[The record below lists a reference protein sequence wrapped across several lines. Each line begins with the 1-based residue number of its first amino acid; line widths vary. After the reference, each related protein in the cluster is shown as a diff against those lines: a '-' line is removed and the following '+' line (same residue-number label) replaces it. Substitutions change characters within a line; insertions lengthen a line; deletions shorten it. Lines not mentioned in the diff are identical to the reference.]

1 LSAVFFI
8 VNWTPV
14 VFQALKYSRKKAATA
29 ASLYSAM
36 GAVGG
41 LLLMRFSDKRG
52 AIAITIMPVMTVILV
67 RIILSTSLPVRDIF
81 AVLAVCPAVLA
92 ICIYMVGRMHRRIL
106 GREALAADAEAAVLL
121 VPQQQPG

>member
-1 LSAVFFI
+1 
-8 VNWTPV
+8 
-14 VFQALKYSRKKAATA
+14 
-29 ASLYSAM
+29 
-36 GAVGG
+36 
-41 LLLMRFSDKRG
+41 
-52 AIAITIMPVMTVILV
+52 VILL

>member
-1 LSAVFFI
+1 
-8 VNWTPV
+8 
-14 VFQALKYSRKKAATA
+14 
-29 ASLYSAM
+29 
-36 GAVGG
+36 
-41 LLLMRFSDKRG
+41 
-52 AIAITIMPVMTVILV
+52 MPVMTVILV

>member
-1 LSAVFFI
+1 
-8 VNWTPV
+8 
-14 VFQALKYSRKKAATA
+14 
-29 ASLYSAM
+29 
-36 GAVGG
+36 
-41 LLLMRFSDKRG
+41 
-52 AIAITIMPVMTVILV
+52 V

-81 AVLAVCPAVLA
+81 AVLA

>member
-1 LSAVFFI
+1 VFFI

-14 VFQALKYSRKKAATA
+14 VFEALKYSRKETATA

-41 LLLMRFSDKRG
+41 LLLMRFTDKCG
-52 AIAITIMPVMTVILV
+52 AIAITILPVMTVILL

-81 AVLAVCPAVLA
+81 AVLAMCPAVLA
-92 ICIYMVGRMHRRIL
+92 ISIYMVGRMHRRIL